1 MRPEK
6 ENCEGVVHTLL
17 SGGPYLRRVRVG
29 VLLATLGVLA
39 AVLAQVGRTAEAGPV
54 PGSYVKT
61 VAVGAKKVKAT
72 VVELP
77 SDAFK
82 ADVVLGGARVGS
94 VEWLESMARR
104 SGAIA
109 AVNGTFFDAY
119 TKGERKEPWGNIIR
133 QGRVVHIGGAANGP
147 GTTIGFTAD
156 GKVKIER
163 LKIRIQGAVN
173 GQWGWPGNW
182 YAYRVNHT
190 PGASAA
196 TLFTPEWGPRL
207 GFARG
212 FSAVVSKGTV
222 VETAWNL
229 DVEIPPD
236 GFVIHLVGSETYLA
250 NRFRVGDKI
259 EYKTVFTDAFD
270 REVDWGDVVTAVGA
284 GPLLLKDGRIVA
296 DPAAEGFAHPKIL
309 SMAMARSA
317 VGVKPDGTLLL
328 ANLGGATVK
337 EAAQVMK
344 ALGARYAVNLDGGA
358 SSGLWFAGRYLV
370 KPGRAVSNALVFLR
384 P

>member
-1 MRPEK
+1 LCRPY
-6 ENCEGVVHTLL
+6 
-17 SGGPYLRRVRVG
+17 SGWIRLGAA
-29 VLLATLGVLA
+29 LAALGVMV
-39 AVLAQVGRTAEAGPV
+39 AVLAQGIGTAEAGAA
-54 PGSYVKT
+54 SRAYVKT
-61 VAVGAKKVKAT
+61 VAVGAKKVKAA

-77 SDAFK
+77 PGAFK
-82 ADVVLGGARVGS
+82 ADMVLGGGRVGAA
-94 VEWLESMARR
+94 ERLDSMAKRA
-104 SGAIA
+104 GAVA
-109 AVNGTFFDAY
+109 AINGTFFDAY
-119 TKGERKEPWGNIIR
+119 SKGGRKEPWGNIIR

-156 GKVKIER
+156 GRIKIER
-163 LKIRIQGAVN
+163 LNVRIKGAVN
-173 GQWGWPGNW
+173 GQWNWPGDW

-222 VETAWNL
+222 VETAWNR
-229 DVEIPPD
+229 DVKIPPD

-259 EYKTVFTDAFD
+259 EYKTVFTDASG
-270 REVDWGDVVTAVGA
+270 REVDWSGVVAAVGA

-328 ANLGGATVK
+328 ASFGGATVK

-344 ALGARYAVNLDGGA
+344 ALGARDAVNLDGGA
-358 SSGLWFAGRYLV
+358 SSGLWYAGRYLIE
-370 KPGRAVSNALVFLR
+370 PGRAVSNALVFLR